1 MDRKVVK
8 VVAIIIV
15 AAMIITSFSFVI
27 IAPSL
32 FGDNDFTAYGV
43 EAGTSDQELS
53 EQMDYLESYLQ
64 FLKENFKDEVDYQLM
79 IDGAFTGATD
89 ALGDKYTEYY
99 KTEKDSSNFLE
110 NVTGEFSGIG
120 VTLEKDDL
128 GAKIISVFVTSP
140 AAKAGIRPG
149 DVVTKVDGVSVTGQ
163 SVEQI
168 SLKLRG
174 LVGTKV
180 LVTVK
185 RVNQD
190 FDFTVTREIIKAT
203 SVYTKM
209 LENETGYIQITN
221 FDKDT
226 DSEFEIALKETIDKG
241 ADSVIID
248 VRNNGGGLISTAVG
262 VGDSLIRDGVI
273 FHYSKQGK
281 IEETVSAAGDSNY
294 KLPTVLLV
302 NENSAS
308 ASEILAGALKDNDVA
323 TLIGTTTYGKGI
335 AQIVSNVGNGHQAKI
350 SSFYFT
356 TPDNKM
362 INEKGIAPDYIVD
375 NYIEKGEEVI
385 LSYKGF
391 APMNEQEKPGFGAV
405 GLNVYG
411 AQQRL
416 LLLDYDVT
424 VTGTMDAKT
433 FAAMKKFQA
442 DNKLFPYG
450 VLDYTTR
457 DRLAQ
462 VSYNYVYGTGEG
474 DRQLEKAIQLLNTS
488 PI

>member
-8 VVAIIIV
+8 VIAIVIV
-15 AAMIITSFSFVI
+15 VAMIITSLSFVVI
-27 IAPSL
+27 LPSL
-32 FGDNDFTAYGV
+32 FGNNDDIVYGEEV
-43 EAGTSDQELS
+43 GTSDQELTN
-53 EQMDYLESYLQ
+53 QMNYLETYLR
-64 FLKENFKDEVDYQLM
+64 FLKENFKDKVDYQVM

-99 KTEKDSSNFLE
+99 KTEKDSSSFLE
-110 NVTGEFSGIG
+110 NVKGEFSGIG

-128 GAKIISVFVTSP
+128 GAKIVSVFIMAP
-140 AAKAGIRPG
+140 AEKAGIQAG
-149 DVVTKVDGVSVTGQ
+149 DVVTKIEGLSVTGQ

-185 RVNQD
+185 RGTQEFN
-190 FDFTVTREIIKAT
+190 FAITRATIKAT
-203 SVYTKM
+203 SVYPKM
-209 LENETGYIQITN
+209 LGNNIGYIQITS

-226 DSEFEIALKETIDKG
+226 DSEFEIALKELIGKG

-262 VGDSLIRDGVI
+262 VGNRLIREGAI

-281 IEETVSAAGDSNY
+281 IEETVAASGEANY
-294 KLPTVLLV
+294 ALPTILLV

-308 ASEILAGALKDNDVA
+308 ASEILAGALKDNKVA
-323 TLIGTTTYGKGI
+323 TLVGKTTYGKGI
-335 AQIVSNVGNGHQAKI
+335 AQIVSNVGNGHQAKV

-356 TPDNKM
+356 TPNNNM

-375 NYIEKGEEVI
+375 NYIKKGEAVI
-385 LSYKGF
+385 FSYKGF
-391 APMNEQEKPGFGAV
+391 APMNEQEKPGFGV
-405 GLNVYG
+405 TGLNVYG

-416 LLLDYDVT
+416 LLLGYDVT
-424 VTGTMDAKT
+424 VTGTMDAAS
-433 FAAMKKFQA
+433 FAAVKKFQA
-442 DNKLFPYG
+442 DNKLFSYG
-450 VLDYTTR
+450 ILDYTTR
-457 DRLAQ
+457 DRVAQ
-462 VSYNYVYGTGEG
+462 ASFNYVYGTGDG
-474 DRQLEKAIQLLNTS
+474 DKQLEKAIQLLN
-488 PI
+488 

>member
-8 VVAIIIV
+8 IIAIIIV

-32 FGDNDFTAYGV
+32 FGSNDFTAYG
-43 EAGTSDQELS
+43 EELGTSEQELT
-53 EQMDYLESYLQ
+53 EQMDYLDGYLR
-64 FLKENFKDEVDYQLM
+64 FLKENFKDKVDYQTM
-79 IDGAFTGATD
+79 IDGAFTGATN

-120 VTLEKDDL
+120 VTLEKDEL
-128 GAKIISVFVTSP
+128 GAKIVSVFIAAP
-140 AAKAGIRPG
+140 AAKAGIQSG
-149 DVVTKVDGVSVTGQ
+149 DVVVKIEGASVTGQ

-174 LVGTKV
+174 LIGTKV
-180 LVTVK
+180 QVTVK
-185 RVNQD
+185 RGTQEFN
-190 FDFTVTREIIKAT
+190 FTITREIIKAT

-209 LENETGYIQITN
+209 LENKTGYIQITN

-226 DSEFEIALKETIDKG
+226 DSEFEIALRETISKG
-241 ADSVIID
+241 ATSIIID
-248 VRNNGGGLISTAVG
+248 IRNNGGGLISSAVG
-262 VGDSLIRDGVI
+262 VGNKLIKDGVI
-273 FHYSKQGK
+273 FHYAKQGQ
-281 IEETVSAAGDSNY
+281 IEETTSAAGVANY
-294 KLPTVLLV
+294 ALPTVLLV

-308 ASEILAGALKDNDVA
+308 ASEILAGALKDNKVA
-323 TLIGTTTYGKGI
+323 TLVGTTTYGKGI
-335 AQIVSNVGNGHQAKI
+335 AQIVTNVGNGHQAKI

-356 TPDNKM
+356 TPDNNI
-362 INEKGIAPDYIVD
+362 INGKGIAPDYVVD
-375 NYIEKGEEVI
+375 NYVKKGEDVI
-385 LSYKGF
+385 FTYQGF
-391 APMNEQEKPGFGAV
+391 APMSEQKKPGFGAV

-416 LLLDYDVT
+416 ALLGYDVT
-424 VTGTMDAKT
+424 VTGTMDAKS
-433 FAAMKKFQA
+433 FAAVKKFQA
-442 DNKLFPYG
+442 DNKIFSYG
-450 VLDYTTR
+450 VLDFTTR

-462 VSYNYVYGTGEG
+462 VSYNYVYGTGDG

>member
-1 MDRKVVK
+1 MDRKIVK
-8 VVAIIIV
+8 IIAIIIV

-32 FGDNDFTAYGV
+32 FGANNFIAYGEEV
-43 EAGTSDQELS
+43 SSSDKELT
-53 EQMDYLESYLQ
+53 EQMHYLEGYLR
-64 FLKENFKDEVDYQLM
+64 FLKENYKDEVTYQAM
-79 IDGAFTGATD
+79 IEGAFTGATD

-120 VTLEKDDL
+120 VTLEKDDQ
-128 GAKIISVFVTSP
+128 GAKIISVFMTAP
-140 AAKAGIRPG
+140 AARAGIQSG
-149 DVVTKVDGVSVTGQ
+149 DVVTKIEGVSVAGQ
-163 SVEQI
+163 SVDQI

-174 LVGTKV
+174 LIGTKV

-185 RVNQD
+185 RGSQE
-190 FDFTVTREIIKAT
+190 FSFTITRETIKAT

-209 LENETGYIQITN
+209 LENKIGYIQITN

-226 DSEFEIALKETIDKG
+226 DMEFGVALKEIIGKG
-241 ADSVIID
+241 ASSVIID
-248 VRNNGGGLISTAVG
+248 LRNNGGGLISTAVG
-262 VGDSLIRDGVI
+262 VGNSLIKHGDI

-281 IEETVSAAGDSNY
+281 IEETVSASQESNY

-308 ASEILAGALKDNDVA
+308 ASEILAGALKDNKVA
-323 TLIGTTTYGKGI
+323 TLVGKTTYGKGI
-335 AQIVSNVGNGHQAKI
+335 AQIVSNVGNGHQAKV

-356 TPDNKM
+356 TPNNAM
-362 INEKGIAPDYIVD
+362 INEKGITPDFIVD
-375 NYIEKGEEVI
+375 NYLKKGANVI
-385 LSYKGF
+385 ASYQGF
-391 APMNEQEKPGFGAV
+391 APMNEQKKPGFGAT

-416 LLLDYDVT
+416 LLLGYDVK
-424 VTGTMDAKT
+424 VTGTMDLDS
-433 FAAMKKFQA
+433 FAAVKKFQA
-442 DNKLFPYG
+442 ENKLFPYG
-450 VLDYTTR
+450 VLDYATR

-462 VSYNYVYGTGEG
+462 VSYNYVYGTGDG
-474 DRQLEKAIQLLNTS
+474 DRQLEKAMQLLNTS

>member
-8 VVAIIIV
+8 VIAIIIV

-32 FGDNDFTAYGV
+32 FGDNNFTAYGEEIV
-43 EAGTSDQELS
+43 TSEPELS
-53 EQMDYLESYLQ
+53 EQMNYLENYLR
-64 FLKENFKDEVDYQLM
+64 FLKENFKDKVDYQIM
-79 IDGAFTGATD
+79 IDGAFTGATN

-99 KTEKDSSNFLE
+99 KTEEDSSNFLE

-128 GAKIISVFVTSP
+128 GAKIVSVFITAP
-140 AAKAGIRPG
+140 AAKAGIQSG
-149 DVVTKVDGVSVTGQ
+149 DVVVKIDGVSVTGQ
-163 SVEQI
+163 SVDQI

-185 RVNQD
+185 RGTQELN
-190 FDFTVTREIIKAT
+190 FTITREIIKAT

-209 LENETGYIQITN
+209 LENKTGYIQITN

-226 DSEFEIALKETIDKG
+226 DSEFEVALRETIGKG
-241 ADSVIID
+241 AASIIID
-248 VRNNGGGLISTAVG
+248 VRNNGGGLISSAVG
-262 VGDSLIRDGVI
+262 VGNKLIRDGVI
-273 FHYSKQGK
+273 FHYAKQGQ
-281 IEETVSAAGDSNY
+281 IAETATAAGVANY
-294 KLPTVLLV
+294 TLPTVLLV
-302 NENSAS
+302 NENTAS
-308 ASEILAGALKDNDVA
+308 ASEILAGALKDNKVA
-323 TLIGTTTYGKGI
+323 TLVGKTTYGKGI
-335 AQIVSNVGNGHQAKI
+335 AQIISDVGNGHQAKI

-356 TPDNKM
+356 TPDNNM
-362 INEKGIAPDYIVD
+362 INGKGIAPDYVID
-375 NYIEKGEEVI
+375 NYAKKGDDVI
-385 LSYKGF
+385 LEYQGF
-391 APMNEQEKPGFGAV
+391 APMSEQKKPGFGAV

-416 LLLDYDVT
+416 SLLGYDVT
-424 VTGTMDAKT
+424 VTGTMDASL
-433 FAAMKKFQA
+433 FAAVKKFQT
-442 DNKLFPYG
+442 DNKFYSYG

-462 VSYNYVYGTGEG
+462 VSYNYVYGTGDG
-474 DRQLEKAIQLLNTS
+474 DRQLEKAFQLLNTS

>member
-8 VVAIIIV
+8 VIAIVIV
-15 AAMIITSFSFVI
+15 VAMIITSLSFVVI
-27 IAPSL
+27 LPSL
-32 FGDNDFTAYGV
+32 FGNKEYIVYGQ
-43 EAGTSDQELS
+43 EIGTSDQELAK
-53 EQMDYLESYLQ
+53 QMDYLEGYLR
-64 FLKENFKDEVDYQLM
+64 FLKENYKDTVDYQIM
-79 IDGAFTGATD
+79 IDGAFAGATD

-99 KTEKDSSNFLE
+99 KTEKDSSGFLE
-110 NVTGEFSGIG
+110 YVTGEFSGIG
-120 VTLEKDDL
+120 VTLEKDDQ
-128 GAKIISVFVTSP
+128 GAKIVSVFITAP
-140 AAKAGIRPG
+140 AARAGIQSG
-149 DVVTKVDGVSVTGQ
+149 DVVSKIEGVSVTGQ

-180 LVTVK
+180 VVTIK
-185 RVNQD
+185 RGSQELN
-190 FDFTVTREIIKAT
+190 FTITREIIKAT
-203 SVYTKM
+203 SVYPKM
-209 LENETGYIQITN
+209 LENKIGYIQITN

-226 DSEFEIALKETIDKG
+226 DSEFEIALREIIGKG
-241 ADSVIID
+241 AESIIID

-262 VGDSLIRDGVI
+262 VGNKLIRDGVI

-281 IEETVSAAGDSNY
+281 IEETQSASGTANY
-294 KLPTVLLV
+294 TLPTVLLV

-308 ASEILAGALKDNDVA
+308 ASEILAGAFKDNKVA
-323 TLIGTTTYGKGI
+323 TLVGKTTYGKGI

-356 TPDNKM
+356 TPNNNM
-362 INEKGIAPDYIVD
+362 INAKGIAPDYIVD
-375 NYIEKGEEVI
+375 NYTKKAEDVV

-391 APMNEQEKPGFGAV
+391 APMNEQEKPGFGST

-424 VTGTMDAKT
+424 VTGTMDAAS
-433 FAAMKKFQA
+433 FAAVKKFQM
-442 DNKLFPYG
+442 DNKLFSYG
-450 VLDYTTR
+450 VLDYATR

-462 VSYNYVYGTGEG
+462 VSYNYVYGTGDG
-474 DRQLEKAIQLLNTS
+474 DRQLEKAIQLLN
-488 PI
+488 